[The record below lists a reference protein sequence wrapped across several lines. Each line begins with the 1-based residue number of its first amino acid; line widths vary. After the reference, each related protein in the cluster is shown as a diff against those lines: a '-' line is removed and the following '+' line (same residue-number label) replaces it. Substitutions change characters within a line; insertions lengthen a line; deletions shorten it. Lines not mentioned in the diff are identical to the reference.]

1 VYKIVAAERLTP
13 NSKLLQVEAP
23 QVTRRALPGQFVMV
37 RVDEKG
43 ERIPLTIADL
53 DRENRTITIIIQEV
67 GKTSRRLASLNA
79 GDSLATVVGPLGL
92 PTEVENYGT
101 VLCIGGGFG
110 MAAMFPIARAFKE
123 AGNVII
129 GVIGARSENLLLWE
143 NRLREIAD
151 ELYVTTDDGSR
162 GRQGLVVEPL
172 KDLLAEGRRI
182 DLVFSVGP
190 LVMMRAVAEITRPYG
205 IRTVSSLNPIM
216 VDGTGMC
223 GACRVTVGGQ
233 TRFVC
238 IDGPDFDAH
247 LVDWAEL
254 RARQAMYIEDEK
266 RALELY
272 QCERCKSESASTAA
286 TEAETRA

>member
-1 VYKIVAAERLTP
+1 MYRIVAAERLTP

-37 RVDEKG
+37 RPDERG

-53 DRENRTITIIIQEV
+53 DRENRTVTIIVQEI
-67 GKTSRRLASLNA
+67 GKTSRHLATLGV
-79 GDSLATVVGPLGL
+79 GDGLATVVGPLGL
-92 PTEVENYGT
+92 PTEIESYGT

-110 MAAMFPIARAFKE
+110 MAAMFPIARAYRQ
-123 AGNVII
+123 AGNRII

-143 NRLREIAD
+143 NRLHTISD
-151 ELYVTTDDGSR
+151 ELYVTTDDGSK

-172 KDLLAEGRRI
+172 KDLLAEGKKI

-247 LVDWAEL
+247 QVDWAEL
-254 RARQAMYIEDEK
+254 RARQAMYLDDEK
-266 RALELY
+266 RSLEKW
-272 QCERCKSESASTAA
+272 QCESCKAESQKDAA
-286 TEAETRA
+286 EAGARS